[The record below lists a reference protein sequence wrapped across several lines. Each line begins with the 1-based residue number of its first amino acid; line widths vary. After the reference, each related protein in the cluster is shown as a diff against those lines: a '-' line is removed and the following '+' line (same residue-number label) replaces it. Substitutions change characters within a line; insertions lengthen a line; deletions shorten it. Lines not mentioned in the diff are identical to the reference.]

1 MKTRSTS
8 LTAGIKQTVL
18 RQKLVLST
26 EITEALAT
34 YSLTKRKQRSTT
46 AWFATCTESP
56 AAAVF
61 FKGARD
67 SMFSRITACDVIAE
81 AYHELH
87 AGGEIEVISP
97 SMVYKVRAQANS
109 MLAMLPARQYLPS
122 EATTSEFRMGLEA
135 LCSYTRPV
143 LAQTNRSGDP
153 TRRALTL
160 ALAKRFAEAFGAIP
174 VDYVH
179 YLVTI
184 AWPTA
189 SASATRRVLTS
200 DVTEKIK
207 EQCSIE
213 LKATSAARTQTHL
226 ALQAARSTKSLLSSV
241 DSETIEDLE
250 EQIGRI
256 KRGARRFPTDASSL
270 RAMLMIV
277 NLLQDPALAEELRT
291 VLANQLQDYLA

>member
-1 MKTRSTS
+1 MSVPWLKSMENGALGEARARAFLMERFWVLERSVDVEGADFLIQRR
-8 LTAGIKQTVL
+8 LTGQNFL
-18 RQKLVLST
+18 
-26 EITEALAT
+26 
-34 YSLTKRKQRSTT
+34 
-46 AWFATCTESP
+46 
-56 AAAVF
+56 
-61 FKGARD
+61 D
-67 SMFSRITACDVIAE
+67 
-81 AYHELH
+81 H
-87 AGGEIEVISP
+87 
-97 SMVYKVRAQANS
+97 
-109 MLAMLPARQYLPS
+109 
-122 EATTSEFRMGLEA
+122 
-135 LCSYTRPV
+135 
-143 LAQTNRSGDP
+143 DP

-226 ALQAARSTKSLLSSV
+226 ALQAARSTKSPLSSV

-291 VLANQLQDYLA
+291 VLTNQLQDYLA